1 MTDQAA
7 FDRGLAARRKVLGDP
22 YVDAALTKAEAS
34 PFGMEWQQF
43 VTEHCWDAAW
53 NDDRLPAATR
63 SLITVAV
70 LAALGRT
77 QELAAHLRGAQNNG
91 CTIDQVT
98 AALIHTAVYAGMP
111 AGVEGFRVAGEVW
124 Q

>member
-1 MTDQAA
+1 MTNDDA
-7 FDRGLAARRKVLGDP
+7 FDRGIAARRRVLGDP
-22 YVDAALTKAEAS
+22 YVDAALEKAAAS
-34 PFGMEWQQF
+34 PFGSDWQRF

-53 NDDRLPAATR
+53 NDSRLEPATR
-63 SLITVAV
+63 SLITVAI

>member
-1 MTDQAA
+1 MTDQPA
-7 FDRGLAARRKVLGDP
+7 FELGLAARRRVLGDQ
-22 YVDAALTKAEAS
+22 YVDTALTKAAGS
-34 PFGMEWQQF
+34 PFGMDWQHF

-63 SLITVAV
+63 SLITVAL

-77 QELAAHLRGAQNNG
+77 AELAAHLRGAQNNG
-91 CTIDQVT
+91 CTIEEVT